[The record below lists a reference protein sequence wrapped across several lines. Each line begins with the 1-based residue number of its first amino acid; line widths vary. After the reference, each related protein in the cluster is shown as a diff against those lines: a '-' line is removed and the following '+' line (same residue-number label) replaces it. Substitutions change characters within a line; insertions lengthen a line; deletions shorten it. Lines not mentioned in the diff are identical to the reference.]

1 MQQIKLF
8 FFVLSIIYL
17 SKFIVEFTI
26 KLFQENPEPMSL
38 TKIEQIIQLV
48 ALSYIITYILT

>member
-1 MQQIKLF
+1 MQQFKLF
-8 FFVLSIIYL
+8 LFILSVIYL
-17 SKFIVEFTI
+17 SKFVIEFII